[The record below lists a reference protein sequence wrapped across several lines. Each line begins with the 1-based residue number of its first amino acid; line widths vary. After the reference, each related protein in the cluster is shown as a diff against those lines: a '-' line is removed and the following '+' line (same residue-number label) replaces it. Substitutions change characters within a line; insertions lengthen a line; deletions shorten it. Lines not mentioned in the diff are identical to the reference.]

1 MAGDIQSEM
10 QEEFSD
16 RNIGIN
22 VMILRGTRTQKEI
35 ADGMK
40 ELGFKW
46 TQTTVWEV
54 ESGKRSLK
62 AKEAR
67 GLARV
72 LNTHVQNLF
81 GETAVTQ
88 TRGVIMRRLHKIKA
102 LEIAAAEAIES
113 YALARTKS
121 LALAEETMR
130 ELIESGVDN
139 DDVLMYLARSL
150 KKMSMK
156 SLEDVLEER
165 TSAIQEAKK
174 TFGDGT
180 TLRFFPG
187 ANEIVPEDM
196 DDDGEFA
203 SMLFEDEADG
213 IY

>member
-1 MAGDIQSEM
+1 M
-10 QEEFSD
+10 F
-16 RNIGIN
+16 
-22 VMILRGTRTQKEI
+22 
-35 ADGMK
+35 
-40 ELGFKW
+40 
-46 TQTTVWEV
+46 
-54 ESGKRSLK
+54 
-62 AKEAR
+62 
-67 GLARV
+67 
-72 LNTHVQNLF
+72 NTHVQNLF

-88 TRGVIMRRLHKIKA
+88 TREVIMRRLHKIKA

-187 ANEIVPEDM
+187 ANEIVLEDM